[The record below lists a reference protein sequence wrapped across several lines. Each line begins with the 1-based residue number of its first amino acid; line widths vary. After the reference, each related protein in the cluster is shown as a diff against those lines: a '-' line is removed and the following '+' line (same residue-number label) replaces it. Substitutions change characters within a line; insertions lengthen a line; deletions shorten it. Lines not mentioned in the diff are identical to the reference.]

1 MKKIF
6 LFVSIVLSGALAA
19 AAQTVVDT
27 VMISRESIE
36 ACVDTVACGN
46 VKTDAAKYEGSV
58 RHNDRLLD
66 FDIPFYSKV
75 KKRYHTPYY
84 WLNTPN
90 VGFGLLKS
98 YSSEPYDFSIQ
109 NSYEI
114 FANIEL
120 ESYNVTR
127 RSSFA
132 IGLGLSWKNFSMTGR
147 ESMVKDDSGN
157 ISVKP
162 YPENADPRVSRLR
175 LASVTMPLT
184 YSCALGRGWGFTL
197 GPVLNFNAYGS
208 IVNKYTLDGEK
219 QKDKYKKIHCNAF
232 TVDLMYQLN
241 IDRVTLFVKYCPM
254 PLMDKS
260 YWPDLQYGSAG
271 VALAL

>member
-1 MKKIF
+1 MKKI
-6 LFVSIVLSGALAA
+6 LLVVSVVLSSALAA
-19 AAQTVVDT
+19 GAQTVADTLSCRSIEPGVDT
-27 VMISRESIE
+27 VVCGKEKK
-36 ACVDTVACGN
+36 DTV
-46 VKTDAAKYEGSV
+46 KDEEDS

-75 KKRYHTPYY
+75 KKRYHAPSY
-84 WLNTPN
+84 WLDTPN
-90 VGFGLLKS
+90 VGFGFLKA
-98 YSSEPYDFSIQ
+98 YSSEPYDFSVQ

-120 ESYNVTR
+120 GSHNVTR

-132 IGLGLSWKNFSMTGR
+132 FGLGLSWKNFSMTGR
-147 ESMVKDDSGN
+147 KSIVKDDSGN

-162 YPENADPRVSRLR
+162 YPEKAEPRVSRLR
-175 LASVTMPLT
+175 LVSVAMPLT

-197 GPVLNFNAYGS
+197 GPVLNFNAYSS

-219 QKDKYKKIHCNAF
+219 QKNKYKKVHCNAF

-241 IDRVTLFVKYCPM
+241 IHSVTLFVKYCPM

-260 YWPDLQYGSAG
+260 YWPDWQYGSAG
-271 VALAL
+271 VALSIF

>member
-6 LFVSIVLSGALAA
+6 LVALVVLLGAFAA
-19 AAQTVVDT
+19 GAQDVADT
-27 VMISRESIE
+27 VAVNRKSIE
-36 ACVDTVACGN
+36 AGVDTVACGN
-46 VKTDAAKYEGSV
+46 VKKDAVKDEETV
-58 RHNDRLLD
+58 RRNDRLLD

-75 KKRYHTPYY
+75 KKRYHTPYF

-90 VGFGLLKS
+90 VGFGFLKS
-98 YSSEPYDFSIQ
+98 YPSEPYDFSVQ

-120 ESYNVTR
+120 NSRNVTR

-132 IGLGLSWKNFSMTGR
+132 FGLGVSWKNFSMTGR
-147 ESMVKDDSGN
+147 ESIVKDDSGN

-175 LASVTMPLT
+175 LVSVTMPLT

-260 YWPDLQYGSAG
+260 YWPDFQYGSAG